1 MKVLTV
7 MTSSLGINGIGL
19 SIMNYFRNLNSEHI
33 TMDFAVPNI
42 VDESIRKEI
51 EEKNGKIYELVT
63 KDGKKLK
70 QRKPILYCKKLYKI
84 LKENNYDII
93 HVHGSSSM
101 MCMELLTAKKAG
113 CKIRIAHSRNTES
126 DNNKLHKILKPLFKN
141 SYTAAFACGKEA
153 GEWLFGKNKKFTVIP
168 NGKNCEEF
176 KFNKEKRQEIREKYN
191 LEDKIVIGHVGNFWY
206 QKNHE
211 FLIDIFYELT
221 KKSEKYFLV
230 LAGYGELQEKIK
242 EKVRELKIEN
252 KVLFLGKVT
261 NISEWLNAMDIMV
274 FPSRFEG
281 FPNVL
286 IEWQISGLPCIIS
299 DKITKDVK
307 VTDLVQFKSIEDSA
321 EEWSDEISKIKIN
334 DRENPKYIEEVKKAG
349 YDIKENAKK
358 LEEIYYS
365 LLEE

>member
-1 MKVLTV
+1 MIRVLTIA
-7 MTSSLGINGIGL
+7 TACFENDGITN
-19 SIMNYFRNLNSEHI
+19 SILNYYRHMDKSKI
-33 TMDFAVPNI
+33 SMDFVIPNKLCERI
-42 VDESIRKEI
+42 QSEFK
-51 EEKNGKIYELVT
+51 KNETKYYELPERIKKPV
-63 KDGKKLK
+63 KYILKLK
-70 QRKPILYCKKLYKI
+70 QII
-84 LKENNYDII
+84 KEGKYDII
-93 HVHGSSSM
+93 HAHGSSSILFLEM
-101 MCMELLTAKKAG
+101 FAG
-113 CKIRIAHSRNTES
+113 YLANCNVRIAHSRNTKT
-126 DNNKLHKILKPLFKN
+126 NHIVIHNLLKPFFRKT
-141 SYTAAFACGKEA
+141 YTVAFACGKEA
-153 GEWLFGKNKKFTVIP
+153 GKWLFGKEKNIIIIP
-168 NGKNCEEF
+168 NGKDSNEF
-176 KFNKEKRQEIREKYN
+176 KFKQSKREEYRKKYN
-191 LEDKIVIGHVGNFWY
+191 INDKIVIGHVGRFNY

-211 FLIDIFYELT
+211 FLIDIFNIL
-221 KKSEKYFLV
+221 KNKNEKYYLV
-230 LAGYGELQEKIK
+230 LAGTGKLEKDIK
-242 EKVRELKIEN
+242 DKVKKLKIEDS
-252 KVLFLGKVT
+252 VLFLGEVT

-321 EEWSDEISKIKIN
+321 EEWSNEISKIKIN